1 MTASSTGPKRFSL
14 GGLSLTLPSRQPSSA
29 PPANAPTSPSFLNGP
44 SSLRSPSSE
53 HLLGPPISSPTPRTT
68 SSSASVPLAPAS
80 DAQTAGSIVVQR
92 EELYRQLRALDTL
105 LQLLA
110 TYHALAG
117 SIAKTEQKL
126 AKACADILPVGSDA
140 AGGAHP
146 TGSAEV
152 VCASSGA
159 LSVGWRRRA
168 ADESRPHLFA

>member
-1 MTASSTGPKRFSL
+1 MAASSTGPKRFSL
-14 GGLSLTLPSRQPSSA
+14 GGLSLTLPSRQSSSA
-29 PPANAPTSPSFLNGP
+29 PSANAPTSPSFLDGP

-68 SSSASVPLAPAS
+68 SPSASVPLAPAS
-80 DAQTAGSIVVQR
+80 DVQTAGPIVVQR

-117 SIAKTEQKL
+117 SVAKTEQKL
-126 AKACADILPVGSDA
+126 AKACTDILPVGSEA
-140 AGGAHP
+140 AGGARP

-152 VCASSGA
+152 VCASVGA
-159 LSVGWRRRA
+159 FVGWRRRA